1 MMRVL
6 VVGAGIGGLTAAL
19 ALRQSGFDVHVYEQA
34 RVLREVGAGLAL
46 GSNAVRVLHRLGL
59 ADELR
64 GFGVRS
70 ESWDFRDWH
79 SGEILGRVP
88 LGDAA
93 ESRWGAPFYNAHRA
107 DLHDALRAAVGDE
120 HISLGACCVSVEQV
134 ESRVAIG
141 FADGRDATGDLL
153 VGADGVHSI
162 VREYVAG
169 PDQPTWWPQ
178 VAWRGLAPGAI
189 GREIGLETRQQ
200 MFVGPNSL
208 FVTYYVSSGRL
219 VNWIVPTPSDGWGEE
234 SWSALGDRDDALRM
248 LEGWHPQV
256 RTLIANTE
264 QVFKWAM
271 FDRPSLETWNRG
283 RVTLLGDAAHPM
295 LPFMGQGAA
304 QSIEDASALARCL
317 ADDRDDAER
326 AIARYAAIR
335 RDRAGAMQAA
345 SRQQGRDLQLS
356 DAGEIAARNAQM
368 VSPDSLLARYDWAW
382 GYDID
387 EAVHEGE
394 PRTGVD

>member
-107 DLHDALRAAVGDE
+107 ALHDALRAAVGDE

>member
-1 MMRVL
+1 MRVL

-234 SWSALGDRDDALRM
+234 SWSALGDRDEALRM